1 MRKLSPALFAIL
13 LTIPSMA
20 QAFLL
25 TQPEEEI
32 EKRARMV
39 ATRTPG
45 TDQAVR
51 LTAELAT
58 ALSRGNT
65 ETFLLSTNG
74 ALTWAFAERWVSE
87 TRARALYE
95 ESFGVNS
102 ANNWGLFERVD
113 RYVSQRFST
122 FAALGLERDVFA
134 GLGSRGSAQLGMS
147 FLALEIRD
155 PAKEEQITDK
165 FTVEIGAYA
174 AYEDYVLAPN
184 APPDAVLENKSSEIY
199 AGRAAASYTHAFE
212 RNATTGVTLELI
224 QDIADLDRLFIN
236 GSVFIGA
243 SITKGLTLK
252 TTLSN
257 RYVRTPANE
266 DLKKNDVLLT
276 AGIVV
281 SI

>member
-1 MRKLSPALFAIL
+1 MRKLSPALFALL
-13 LTIPSMA
+13 LTVPSMA
-20 QAFLL
+20 QALL
-25 TQPEEEI
+25 AQPEEEI

-74 ALTWAFAERWVSE
+74 TLTWAFAEKWVSE

-95 ESFGVNS
+95 ESFGTNS
-102 ANNWGLFERVD
+102 ANNWGVFERVD
-113 RYVSQRFST
+113 RFVSGRFST
-122 FAALGLERDVFA
+122 FGAIGVERDVFA
-134 GLGSRGSAQLGMS
+134 GLDSRVSGQLGMS
-147 FLALEIRD
+147 YLALEVRD
-155 PAKEEQITDK
+155 PTRDEQITDK
-165 FTVEIGAYA
+165 LTFELGAYA
-174 AYEDYVLAPN
+174 ANENYTLAPN
-184 APPDAVLENKSSEIY
+184 APPTAVLERTNSEIY

-212 RNATTGVTLELI
+212 RNASTGVALEVI
-224 QDIADLDRLFIN
+224 QDIADFDRLYVN
-236 GSVFIGA
+236 GSLFVGA

-252 TTLSN
+252 VTLSD
-257 RYVRTPANE
+257 RYVRTPASE
-266 DLKKNDVLLT
+266 DLKKNDLLLT